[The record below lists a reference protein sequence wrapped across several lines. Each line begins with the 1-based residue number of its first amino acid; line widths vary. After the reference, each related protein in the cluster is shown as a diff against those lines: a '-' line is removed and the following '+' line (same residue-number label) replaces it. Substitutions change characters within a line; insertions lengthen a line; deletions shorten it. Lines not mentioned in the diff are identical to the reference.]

1 MADLVLAEGPL
12 LSAIL
17 EQTYSIWCEGL
28 TPAAY
33 ERFYTA
39 QLATPWG
46 RDHLRRF
53 ALVDR
58 GEVIASAKEY
68 IFDAVVSGQRIRI
81 VGLGA
86 VFTNPAHRGRG
97 AAADLIERMLTKA
110 ATEGA
115 DLALLFSEIGA
126 DYYARLGFS
135 PIAIKEV
142 VLRVTES
149 ARHGAPATLAR
160 AATDGDLA
168 GIVAMGEARAETFR
182 FHLNRDRDLVQ
193 YATSKKRLLAG
204 LGPAGLRGLEFFVA
218 EEGAS
223 PAAYVAISTD
233 RPASDR
239 LSKWIIEECGDR
251 DPSGARVGA
260 ILQTLIARDPA
271 EPRPEISAWL
281 PPGFVPPQLT
291 VVSERP
297 SSAVMMIRALSEV
310 AKNAMPIE
318 ADDVLYW
325 HADSF

>member
-1 MADLVLAEGPL
+1 MAEVAIAQGPI

-28 TPAAY
+28 TPTAY
-33 ERFYTA
+33 ERFYAA

-53 ALVDR
+53 ALVEG
-58 GEVIASAKEY
+58 GEVLASAKEY
-68 IFDAVVSGQRIRI
+68 IFDAVLAGQPIRV

-86 VFTNPAHRGRG
+86 VFTNRAHRGRS
-97 AAADLIERMLTKA
+97 AARDLVERMLEDA
-110 ATEGA
+110 ARDGA

-135 PIAIKEV
+135 PIDLRETS
-142 VLRVTES
+142 LRVAES
-149 ARHGAPATLAR
+149 ARHGAPATLVR
-160 AATDGDLA
+160 AGRDQDLA
-168 GIVAMGEARAETFR
+168 GIAAVGAVRADPFR
-182 FHLNRDRDLVQ
+182 FHLIRSRDLVH
-193 YATSKKRLLAG
+193 YSMAKKRLLAG
-204 LGPAGLRGLEFFVA
+204 LGPAGLRELQFFVA

-223 PAAYVAISTD
+223 AVAYVVISTH
-233 RPASDR
+233 RPARDGS
-239 LSKWIIEECGDR
+239 SKWMLEECGDR

-281 PPGFVPPQLT
+281 PPGFLPPQLT

-297 SSAVMMIRALSEV
+297 SSEIMMIRALSEV
-310 AKNAMPIE
+310 AKNEMPIE

-325 HADSF
+325 HGDAF